1 MHGSGKTVNLVSPCQ
16 RFRPCAS
23 TCRLNPCTSLNH
35 MHVYVQAV
43 EMEAAELE
51 GADEDEGDEVDL
63 VGQRLEHEVRCK
75 KM

>member
-1 MHGSGKTVNLVSPCQ
+1 MLLY
-16 RFRPCAS
+16 A
-23 TCRLNPCTSLNH
+23 
-35 MHVYVQAV
+35 QAV

-75 KM
+75 NCRCDSHAHSYMQD